1 MKTPYRI
8 RKRKNPRDMEAP
20 AMYYP
25 TPFYSDMI
33 STEMLSE
40 EISHAT
46 TLTPADVSAVLTALS
61 ARIIFHIESGSKV
74 KLDNF
79 GIFKL
84 AFSGKGRKEK
94 SGVHARD
101 IDDVH
106 ILFTPEA
113 KLKRLI
119 KRFSFVKKDL

>member
-8 RKRKNPRDMEAP
+8 RRRLNPRNIEAK
-20 AMYYP
+20 AKYYP
-25 TPFYSDMI
+25 TPCYLEMVT
-33 STEMLSE
+33 TEMLCE

-46 TLTPADVSAVLTALS
+46 TLTEIDVKAVLSALS
-61 ARIIFHIESGSKV
+61 SKIIFHIEMGDKV
-74 KLDNF
+74 KLDDL

-84 AFSGKGRKEK
+84 AFSGKGRE
-94 SGVHARD
+94 SREEVTARD

-106 ILFTPEA
+106 ILFTPES

-119 KRFSFVKKDL
+119 KRFTFVKKNV

>member
-8 RKRKNPRDMEAP
+8 RKRMNPRNMDSP

-25 TPFYSDMI
+25 TPCYFSMV

-61 ARIIFHIESGSKV
+61 TKIISHIEMGDKV

-94 SGVHARD
+94 SEVHARD

-119 KRFSFVKKDL
+119 KKFSFAKKDL

>member
-1 MKTPYRI
+1 MMI
-8 RKRKNPRDMEAP
+8 
-20 AMYYP
+20 
-25 TPFYSDMI
+25 FYAETVIDS
-33 STEMLSE
+33 SFFLSQF
-40 EISHAT
+40 
-46 TLTPADVSAVLTALS
+46 LGD
-61 ARIIFHIESGSKV
+61 KV

-84 AFSGKGRKEK
+84 VFSGKGRKEK
-94 SGVHARD
+94 SEVHARD

-119 KRFSFVKKDL
+119 KKFSFVKKDL

>member
-8 RKRKNPRDMEAP
+8 RKRMNPRNMDSP

-25 TPFYSDMI
+25 TPFYFNMI

-40 EISHAT
+40 EISRAT

-61 ARIIFHIESGSKV
+61 SKIVSHIEMGDKV

-94 SGVHARD
+94 SEVHARD

-119 KRFSFVKKDL
+119 KKFSFFKKEL